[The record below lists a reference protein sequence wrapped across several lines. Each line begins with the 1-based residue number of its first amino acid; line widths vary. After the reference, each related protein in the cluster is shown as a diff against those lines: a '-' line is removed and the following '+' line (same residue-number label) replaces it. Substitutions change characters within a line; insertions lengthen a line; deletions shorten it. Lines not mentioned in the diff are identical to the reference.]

1 MKKYEANSIRNVCLL
16 SHGGVGK
23 TSLLEAACFTTKGT
37 SKLNKV
43 DNGTSIFDSRA
54 DEKDRKMTVTMK
66 LGFCEWNNTK
76 INFLDTPGFL
86 DLQGDARAAL
96 RVVESAMILVSAL
109 DGVQVG
115 TELMSRFVEECGMP
129 KLFFV
134 NGMDRDNVD
143 FEKTLANIKETY
155 GTSVVPL
162 AIPIGT
168 GASFKGVVDLV
179 TREAFEY
186 TREGNGIGKKIEIPA
201 ELGESVNSLRS
212 SLMESVA
219 ETDETLMNKYFENG
233 ELTLDELK
241 QGLAKGFLAGAISP
255 LLCGSALLN
264 MGIDLLLSNIASFCP
279 SPLSRK
285 EVEVVEGDEQKKIQ
299 ASETSPVSAFV
310 FKTISEEHIGDF
322 NCVRVFGGKLNTGKD
337 VANLTRNSSE
347 RMANMYFMRGHE
359 RVDTAE
365 IGFGDIGALLKMKDT
380 HTSDTLAEKGVPFT
394 FPPVKFAEPLVN
406 VAISSKN
413 KGDEDKIGM
422 GFTKL
427 HEEDPTFVYKYH
439 GDIRQAVLSAMGD
452 IHVDIILN
460 NLKNRFKVEVEK
472 KQPKISYRETITKT
486 VKYVEYAHKKQSGG
500 AGQYAKVA
508 IDMEPLPRGGGYEF
522 VDKIV
527 GGVIDQSFRPSV
539 DKGVHAKLE
548 EGILAGYP
556 IVDVR
561 VYLVDG
567 KTHPVDSKDIA
578 FQIAGREVFKI
589 AFEQA
594 GPILL
599 EPISDMRI
607 TVPDEYTGDVMGD
620 LSSRRGKIG
629 GMEPEGKFQ
638 SIVAKVPEAEV
649 QNYAQALRALSQ
661 GRGYFSKTF
670 SHYEPVPTEVAR
682 KIIDASK
689 QASQQ
694 EVKE

>member
-1 MKKYEANSIRNVCLL
+1 MKKYEANAIRNICLL

-23 TSLLEAACFTTKGT
+23 TSLLEAVCYTTKGT
-37 SKLNKV
+37 AKLNKV
-43 DNGTSIFDSRA
+43 SNGTSIFDTRA
-54 DEKDRKMTVTMK
+54 SEKERMMSISMK
-66 LGFCEWNNTK
+66 LAFCEWNNVK
-76 INFLDTPGFL
+76 INMLDTPGFV
-86 DLQGDARAAL
+86 DLQGDAKAAL
-96 RVVESAMILVSAL
+96 RVVESAVVLISAL
-109 DGVQVG
+109 DGIQVG
-115 TELMSRFVEECGMP
+115 TELMSRFIDEAGMP
-129 KLFFV
+129 KLFYV
-134 NGMDRDNVD
+134 NGMDKDNVD
-143 FEKTLANIKETY
+143 FEKTMTSLKDTY
-155 GTSVVPL
+155 GTGVAPL
-162 AIPIGT
+162 AIPMGA

-179 TREAFEY
+179 TKEAFEY
-186 TREGNGIGKKIEIPA
+186 AREGNGIGKKVEIPA
-201 ELGESVNSLRS
+201 DMTDEVDLLRS
-212 SLMESVA
+212 ALMESVA
-219 ETDETLMNKYFENG
+219 ETDETLMNIYFEKG
-233 ELTLDELK
+233 ELTIDEIR
-241 QGLAKGFLAGAISP
+241 QGLAKGFGAGTIFPVLS
-255 LLCGSALLN
+255 GSAILN
-264 MGIDLLLSNIASFCP
+264 MGTDVLLNAVSVLCP

-285 EVEVVEGDEQKKIQ
+285 EVQVLQDDAVKTVALADGQ
-299 ASETSPVSAFV
+299 PLSAFV

-322 NCVRVFGGKLNTGKD
+322 NCVRVFSGKLCTGKD
-337 VANLTRNSSE
+337 MQNITRSSSE
-347 RMANMYFMRGHE
+347 RLGNMYFLRGHE

-380 HTSDTLAEKGVPFT
+380 HTNDTLADKGVSYTFQPIKFT
-394 FPPVKFAEPLVN
+394 EPLVN

-422 GFTKL
+422 GFAKL

-439 GDIRQAVLSAMGD
+439 ADIRQTILSAMGD
-452 IHVDIILN
+452 IHIDIILDS
-460 NLKNRFKVEVEK
+460 LKSKFKVEVEK

-486 VKYVEYAHKKQSGG
+486 VKYVEYTHKKQSGG

-508 IDMEPLPRGGGYEF
+508 IDLEPQARGKGYEF

-539 DKGVHAKLE
+539 DKGVHAKLD

-556 IVDVR
+556 IVDLR

-578 FQIAGREVFKI
+578 FQIAGREVFKT

-607 TVPDEYTGDVMGD
+607 SVPDDYTGDVMGD

-638 SIVAKVPEAEV
+638 TIVAKVPEAEI
-649 QNYAQALRALSQ
+649 QNYSQALRALSQ
-661 GRGYFSKTF
+661 GRGYFSKSF

-682 KIIDASK
+682 KIIEASK
-689 QASQQ
+689 QVVQ

>member
-1 MKKYEANSIRNVCLL
+1 MKKYEASMIRNVCLL

-23 TSLLEAACFTTKGT
+23 TSLLEALCYTTKGT
-37 SKLNKV
+37 AKLNKV
-43 DNGTSIFDSRA
+43 SNGTSIFDTRA
-54 DEKDRKMTVTMK
+54 DEKERKISISMK
-66 LGFCEWNNTK
+66 LGFCEWNNVK
-76 INFLDTPGFL
+76 INLLDTPGFL

-96 RVVESAMILVSAL
+96 RVVESAVVLISAH

-115 TELMSRFVEECGMP
+115 TELMSRFVDEAKMP
-129 KLFFV
+129 KLFYV
-134 NGMDRDNVD
+134 NGMDKDNVD
-143 FEKTLANIKETY
+143 FEKTMAGLKENY
-155 GTSVVPL
+155 GTGVAPV

-179 TREAFEY
+179 TSEAFEY
-186 TREGNGIGKKIEIPA
+186 GREGNGIGKKVEIPA
-201 ELGESVNSLRS
+201 DMADEVESLRS
-212 SLMESVA
+212 ALMESVA
-219 ETDETLMNKYFENG
+219 ETDEALMNVYFEKG
-233 ELTLDELK
+233 TLTLDEIK
-241 QGLAKGFLAGAISP
+241 QGLAKGFAACTIFPVLAG
-255 LLCGSALLN
+255 SATLN
-264 MGIDLLLSNIASFCP
+264 MGSDVFLNAIAAMCP

-285 EVEVVEGDEQKKIQ
+285 EVPVIQ
-299 ASETSPVSAFV
+299 DDAEKTITPGESQPASAFV

-322 NCVRVFGGKLNTGKD
+322 NCVRVFSGKLQSGHD
-337 VANLTRNSSE
+337 VQNVKRSSSE
-347 RMANMYFMRGHE
+347 RLGNMYFLRGHE

-380 HTSDTLAEKGVPFT
+380 HTQDTLADKGVAYA
-394 FPPVKFAEPLVN
+394 FPPIKFNKPLVN
-406 VAISSKN
+406 VAITSKN
-413 KGDEDKIGM
+413 KGDEDKIGL
-422 GFTKL
+422 GIAKL
-427 HEEDPTFVYKYH
+427 HEEDPTFIYKYH
-439 GDIRQAVLSAMGD
+439 PDIRQTVLSAMGD
-452 IHVDIILN
+452 IHIDIVLD
-460 NLKNRFKVEVEK
+460 NLKSKFKCEVEK

-486 VKYVEYAHKKQSGG
+486 VKYVEYTHKKQSGG

-508 IDMEPLPRGGGYEF
+508 IDIEPQPRGKGYEF

-556 IVDVR
+556 IVDLR

-578 FQIAGREVFKI
+578 FQIAGREVFKT

-599 EPISDMRI
+599 EPIADMRI

-638 SIVAKVPEAEV
+638 TIVAKVPEAEI
-649 QNYAQALRALSQ
+649 QNYSQALRALSQ
-661 GRGYFSKTF
+661 GRGYFAKSF
-670 SHYEPVPTEVAR
+670 SHYEPVPTEVAK
-682 KIIDASK
+682 KIVDAHK
-689 QASQQ
+689 QVVQ

>member
-23 TSLLEAACFTTKGT
+23 TTLLEAVCYTSKGT
-37 SKLNKV
+37 TKLNKV
-43 DNGTSIFDSRA
+43 NNGTSIFDARS
-54 DEKDRKMTVTMK
+54 DEKERKMTITMK
-66 LGFCEWNNTK
+66 LGFCEWNNAK

-86 DLQGDARAAL
+86 DLQGDAKAAL
-96 RVVESAMILVSAL
+96 RVVESAVILVSAL

-115 TELMSRFVEECGMP
+115 TELMSRFVEETKMP

-134 NGMDRDNVD
+134 NDLDKDNVD
-143 FEKTLANIKETY
+143 FEKTLANLKDTY
-155 GTSVVPL
+155 GNTVAPL
-162 AIPIGT
+162 SIPLGT
-168 GASFKGVVDLV
+168 GASFKGVIDLV
-179 TREAFEY
+179 NREAFEY
-186 TREGNGIGKKIEIPA
+186 TREGSGIGKKIDIPA
-201 ELGESVNSLRS
+201 ELSGRVDGLRS

-219 ETDETLMNKYFENG
+219 ETDETLMNTYFEKG
-233 ELTLDELK
+233 ELTLEELK
-241 QGLAKGFLAGAISP
+241 QGLAKGFSDGAISP

-264 MGIDLLLSNIASFCP
+264 MGTDVLLTMVVSLCP

-285 EVEVVEGDEQKKIQ
+285 DVEVVAGEEKKNIPV
-299 ASETSPVSAFV
+299 SESMPASAFV

-322 NCVRVFGGKLNTGKD
+322 NCVRVFTGKLATGKD
-337 VANLTRNSSE
+337 VQNLTRSSSE
-347 RMANMYFMRGHE
+347 RISNMYFMRGHE

-365 IGFGDIGALLKMKDT
+365 IGFGDIGAMLKMKDT
-380 HTSDTLAEKGVPFT
+380 HTNDTLADKGVSYT
-394 FPPVKFAEPLVN
+394 FLPVKFVEPLVN
-406 VAISSKN
+406 VAITSKN

-422 GFTKL
+422 GFTKI
-427 HEEDPTFVYKYH
+427 HEEDPTFSYKFH
-439 GDIRQAVLSAMGD
+439 GDIKQSILSAMGD
-452 IHVDIILN
+452 IHIDIILGS
-460 NLKNRFKVEVEK
+460 LKSRFKVEVEK

-486 VKYVEYAHKKQSGG
+486 VKYVEYTHKKQSGG

-508 IDMEPLPRGGGYEF
+508 IDLEPLPRGSGYEF

-607 TVPDEYTGDVMGD
+607 TVPDDYTGDVMGD

-638 SIVAKVPEAEV
+638 TIVAKVPEAEV
-649 QNYAQALRALSQ
+649 QNYSQALRALSQ

-682 KIIDASK
+682 KIIEASK
-689 QASQQ
+689 QIIQ

>member
-1 MKKYEANSIRNVCLL
+1 MKKYDAGSIRNVCLL

-23 TSLLEAACFTTKGT
+23 TSLLEAICYTSKGT

-43 DNGTSIFDSRA
+43 DNGTSIFDTRLV
-54 DEKDRKMTVTMK
+54 EKDRKMTMSMK
-66 LGFCEWNNTK
+66 LGFCEWNNAK
-76 INFLDTPGFL
+76 INILDTPGFL
-86 DLQGDARAAL
+86 DLQGDAKAAL
-96 RVVESAMILVSAL
+96 RVVESAVILVSAI

-115 TELMSRFVEECGMP
+115 TELMSRFVEEAKMP
-129 KLFFV
+129 KLFFI
-134 NGMDRDNVD
+134 NGMDKDNVD
-143 FEKTLANIKETY
+143 FEKTLSNLKETY
-155 GTSVVPL
+155 GTAVAPL
-162 AIPIGT
+162 AIPMGS
-168 GASFKGVVDLV
+168 GPSFNGVIDLV
-179 TREAFEY
+179 NKEAFEY
-186 TREGNGIGKKIEIPA
+186 VREGGGTGKKVDIPTDLA
-201 ELGESVNSLRS
+201 DEVDSLRS

-219 ETDETLMNKYFENG
+219 ETDEALMNKYFEKG
-233 ELTLDELK
+233 ELSLDELK
-241 QGLAKGFLAGAISP
+241 RGLAKGFLDGVIFP
-255 LLCGSALLN
+255 VLCGSALQN
-264 MGIDLLLSNIASFCP
+264 MGTDVLLSMMVAICP

-285 EVEVVEGDEQKKIQ
+285 EVEVIADDEKKNIPL
-299 ASETSPVSAFV
+299 SELQPLSAFV

-322 NCVRVFGGKLNTGKD
+322 NCIRVFSGKLTTGKD
-337 VANLTRNSSE
+337 VQNTTRSAAE
-347 RMANMYFMRGHE
+347 RIGNMYFLRGHE
-359 RVDTAE
+359 RVETAE
-365 IGFGDIGALLKMKDT
+365 IGFGDIGGLLKMKDT
-380 HTSDTLAEKGVPFT
+380 HTNDTIAEKGVPFM
-394 FPPVKFAEPLVN
+394 FPPIKFPEPLVN
-406 VAISSKN
+406 VAITSKN
-413 KGDEDKIGM
+413 KGDEDKIGL
-422 GFTKL
+422 GFSKL
-427 HEEDPTFVYKYH
+427 HEEDPTFIYKYH
-439 GDIRQAVLSAMGD
+439 SDIRQSVLSAMGD
-452 IHVDIILN
+452 VHIDIILH
-460 NLKNRFKVEVEK
+460 NLKTRFKVEVEK
-472 KQPKISYRETITKT
+472 KQTKISYRETITKT
-486 VKYVEYAHKKQSGG
+486 VKYVEYSHKKQSGG

-508 IDMEPLPRGGGYEF
+508 IDIEPQPRGGGYEF

-599 EPISDMRI
+599 EPIANMRI
-607 TVPDEYTGDVMGD
+607 TVPDDYTGDVMGD

-629 GMEPEGKFQ
+629 GMEPEDKFQ

-649 QNYAQALRALSQ
+649 QNYSQALRALSQ
-661 GRGYFSKTF
+661 GRGYFSKSF

-689 QASQQ
+689 LAAQ

>member
-1 MKKYEANSIRNVCLL
+1 MKKYEANSIRNTCLL

-23 TSLLEAACFTTKGT
+23 TSLLEAICFTSKGT

-43 DNGTSIFDSRA
+43 ANGTSIFDTRA
-54 DEKDRKMTVTMK
+54 DEKDRKMTISMK
-66 LGFCEWNNTK
+66 LGFCEWNNAK

-86 DLQGDARAAL
+86 DLQGDAKAAL
-96 RVVESAMILVSAL
+96 RVVESAVILVSAL

-115 TELMSRFVEECGMP
+115 TELMSRFAEEAKMP

-134 NGMDRDNVD
+134 NGMDKDNVD
-143 FEKTLANIKETY
+143 FEKTLANLKETY
-155 GTSVVPL
+155 GTAVVPL
-162 AIPIGT
+162 AIPMGS
-168 GASFKGVVDLV
+168 GASFKGVIDLV
-179 TREAFEY
+179 NKEAFEY
-186 TREGNGIGKKIEIPA
+186 AREGSGMGKKVDIPA
-201 ELGESVNSLRS
+201 ELADEVDSLRS
-212 SLMESVA
+212 ALMESVA
-219 ETDETLMNKYFENG
+219 ETDEALMNKYFEKG
-233 ELTLDELK
+233 ELSLDELK
-241 QGLAKGFLAGAISP
+241 QGLAKGFLDGAVFPVLS
-255 LLCGSALLN
+255 GSAILNMGTDVLLN
-264 MGIDLLLSNIASFCP
+264 MIVNLCP

-285 EVEVVEGDEQKKIQ
+285 ETEVVAGDEKKMIQ
-299 ASETSPVSAFV
+299 LSGTQPLSAFV

-322 NCVRVFGGKLNTGKD
+322 NCIRVFSGKLSSGKD
-337 VANLTRNSSE
+337 VQNLTRSSSE
-347 RMANMYFMRGHE
+347 RMSNMYFLRGHE

-380 HTSDTLAEKGVPFT
+380 HTNDTLADKGVPYV
-394 FPPVKFAEPLVN
+394 FPPIKFTEPLVN
-406 VAISSKN
+406 VAITSKN
-413 KGDEDKIGM
+413 KGDEDKIGL

-427 HEEDPTFVYKYH
+427 REEDPTFVYKYH
-439 GDIRQAVLSAMGD
+439 GDIRQSVLSAMGD
-452 IHVDIILN
+452 IHIDIILTG
-460 NLKNRFKVEVEK
+460 LKNRFKVEVEK

-486 VKYVEYAHKKQSGG
+486 VKYVEYTHKKQSGG

-508 IDMEPLPRGGGYEF
+508 IDLEPLPRGSGYEF

-556 IVDVR
+556 IVDAR

-578 FQIAGREVFKI
+578 FQIAGREVFKL

-599 EPISDMRI
+599 EPIADMRI
-607 TVPDEYTGDVMGD
+607 TVPDDYTGDVMGD

-638 SIVAKVPEAEV
+638 TIVAKVPEAEV
-649 QNYAQALRALSQ
+649 QNYSQALRALSQ
-661 GRGYFSKTF
+661 GRGYFSKLF

-682 KIIDASK
+682 KIIEASR
-689 QASQQ
+689 QTVQ

>member
-1 MKKYEANSIRNVCLL
+1 MKKYEAGSIRNVCLL

-23 TSLLEAACFTTKGT
+23 TSLLEAACFTSKGT
-37 SKLNKV
+37 AKLNKV
-43 DNGTSIFDSRA
+43 NNGTSIFDSRQ
-54 DEKDRKMTVTMK
+54 DEKDRKMTIAMK

-96 RVVESAMILVSAL
+96 RVVESAVILVSAL

-115 TELMSRFVEECGMP
+115 TELVSRFVEEAKMP

-134 NGMDRDNVD
+134 NGMDKDNVD
-143 FEKTLANIKETY
+143 FEKTLVALKETY
-155 GTSVVPL
+155 GTSVAPL
-162 AIPIGT
+162 VIPMGT

-179 TREAFEY
+179 NKEAFEY
-186 TREGNGIGKKIEIPA
+186 AREGNGIGKKVEIPS
-201 ELGESVNSLRS
+201 ELSARVDALRS
-212 SLMESVA
+212 SLMDAVA
-219 ETDETLMNKYFENG
+219 ETDEALMNKYFEKG

-241 QGLAKGFLAGAISP
+241 QGLAKGFLDGTVAP
-255 LLCGSALLN
+255 LLSGSATLN
-264 MGIDLLLSNIASFCP
+264 MGTDVLLTTIANVCP
-279 SPLSRK
+279 SPLSRTD
-285 EVEVVEGDEQKKIQ
+285 VEVIAGDEKKTIQ
-299 ASETSPVSAFV
+299 VSESMPVSAFV
-310 FKTISEEHIGDF
+310 FKTLSEEHIGDS
-322 NCVRVFGGKLNTGKD
+322 NCVRVFTGKLAMGKD
-337 VANLTRNSSE
+337 VQNLTRGSSE
-347 RMANMYFMRGHE
+347 RISNMYFLRGHE
-359 RVDTAE
+359 RTDTPE

-380 HTSDTLAEKGVPFT
+380 HTNDTLADKGVPYV
-394 FPPVKFAEPLVN
+394 FPPIKFSEPLVN
-406 VAISSKN
+406 VAITSKN
-413 KGDEDKIGM
+413 KGDEDKIGL
-422 GFTKL
+422 GFVKL

-439 GDIRQAVLSAMGD
+439 GDIRQSVLSAMGD
-452 IHVDIILN
+452 IHIDIILTS
-460 NLKNRFKVEVEK
+460 LKHRFKVEVEK
-472 KQPKISYRETITKT
+472 KQPKISYRETITKA
-486 VKYVEYAHKKQSGG
+486 VKYVEYSHKKQSGG

-508 IDMEPLPRGGGYEF
+508 IDIEPLPRGSGYEF

-548 EGILAGYP
+548 EGIVAGYP

-599 EPISDMRI
+599 EPICDMRI
-607 TVPDEYTGDVMGD
+607 TVPDDYTGDVMGD

-638 SIVAKVPEAEV
+638 SIVVKVPEAEV
-649 QNYAQALRALSQ
+649 QNYSQALRALSQ
-661 GRGYFSKTF
+661 GRGYFSKVF

-682 KIIDASK
+682 KIIEASR
-689 QASQQ
+689 QTAQ

>member
-23 TSLLEAACFTTKGT
+23 TTLLEAVCYTSKGT
-37 SKLNKV
+37 TKLNKV
-43 DNGTSIFDSRA
+43 NNGTSIFDARS
-54 DEKDRKMTVTMK
+54 DEKERKMTITMK
-66 LGFCEWNNTK
+66 LGFCEWNNAK

-86 DLQGDARAAL
+86 DLQGDAKAAL
-96 RVVESAMILVSAL
+96 RVVESAVILVSAL

-115 TELMSRFVEECGMP
+115 TELMSRFVEETKMP

-134 NGMDRDNVD
+134 NGLDKDNVD
-143 FEKTLANIKETY
+143 FEKTLANLKETY
-155 GTSVVPL
+155 GNAVAPL
-162 AIPIGT
+162 SIPLGT
-168 GASFKGVVDLV
+168 GASFKGVIDLV
-179 TREAFEY
+179 NREAFEY
-186 TREGNGIGKKIEIPA
+186 TREGNGIGRKIDIPA
-201 ELGESVNSLRS
+201 ELSDEVDGLRS

-219 ETDETLMNKYFENG
+219 ETDETLMNKYFEKG
-233 ELTLDELK
+233 ELTLEELK
-241 QGLAKGFLAGAISP
+241 QGLAKGFSDGAICP

-264 MGIDLLLSNIASFCP
+264 MGTDVLLTMIVSLCP

-285 EVEVVEGDEQKKIQ
+285 DVEVVAGEEKKNIPV
-299 ASETSPVSAFV
+299 SESMPASAFV

-322 NCVRVFGGKLNTGKD
+322 NCVRVFTGKLATGKD
-337 VANLTRNSSE
+337 VQNLTRSSSE
-347 RMANMYFMRGHE
+347 RISNMYFMRGHE
-359 RVDTAE
+359 RVDTGE
-365 IGFGDIGALLKMKDT
+365 IGFGDIGAMLKMKDT
-380 HTSDTLAEKGVPFT
+380 HTNDTLADKGVSYT
-394 FPPVKFAEPLVN
+394 FLPVKFVEPLVN
-406 VAISSKN
+406 VAITSKN

-422 GFTKL
+422 GFTKI
-427 HEEDPTFVYKYH
+427 HEEDPTFSYKFH
-439 GDIRQAVLSAMGD
+439 GDIKQSILSAMGD
-452 IHVDIILN
+452 IHIDIILGS
-460 NLKNRFKVEVEK
+460 LKSRFKVEVEK

-486 VKYVEYAHKKQSGG
+486 VKYVEYTHKKQSGG

-508 IDMEPLPRGGGYEF
+508 IDIEPLPRGSGYEF

-607 TVPDEYTGDVMGD
+607 TVPDDYTGDVMGD

-638 SIVAKVPEAEV
+638 AIVAKVPEAEV
-649 QNYAQALRALSQ
+649 QNYSQALRALSQ

-682 KIIDASK
+682 KIIEASR
-689 QASQQ
+689 QIVQ

>member
-1 MKKYEANSIRNVCLL
+1 MKKYEANSIRNICLL

-23 TSLLEAACFTTKGT
+23 TSLLEAACYTSKGT

-43 DNGTSIFDSRA
+43 TNGTSIFDTRA
-54 DEKDRKMTVTMK
+54 DEKDRKMTISMK
-66 LGFCEWNNTK
+66 LGFCEWNNAK

-86 DLQGDARAAL
+86 DLQGDAKAAL
-96 RVVESAMILVSAL
+96 RVVESAVILVSAL

-115 TELMSRFVEECGMP
+115 TELMSRFVEEAKMP
-129 KLFFV
+129 KLFYV
-134 NGMDRDNVD
+134 NGMDKDNVD
-143 FEKTLANIKETY
+143 FEKTLANLKETY
-155 GTSVVPL
+155 GTAVAPL
-162 AIPIGT
+162 AIPMGN
-168 GASFKGVVDLV
+168 GASFKGVIDLV
-179 TREAFEY
+179 NKEAFEY
-186 TREGNGIGKKIEIPA
+186 AREGSGMGKKVDIPA
-201 ELGESVNSLRS
+201 ELTDEVDSLRS
-212 SLMESVA
+212 ALMESVA
-219 ETDETLMNKYFENG
+219 ETDEALMNKYFEKS
-233 ELTLDELK
+233 ELSLDELK
-241 QGLAKGFLAGAISP
+241 QGLAKGFLEGAIFPVLS
-255 LLCGSALLN
+255 GSALLN
-264 MGIDLLLSNIASFCP
+264 MGTDVLLNMMVSLCP

-285 EVEVVEGDEQKKIQ
+285 EVEVIAGDEKKMIQ
-299 ASETSPVSAFV
+299 LSGTQPLSAFV

-322 NCVRVFGGKLNTGKD
+322 NCVRVFSGKLSSGKD
-337 VANLTRNSSE
+337 VQNLTRSSSE
-347 RMANMYFMRGHE
+347 RMSNMYFLRGHE

-380 HTSDTLAEKGVPFT
+380 HTNDTLADKGVPYV
-394 FPPVKFAEPLVN
+394 FPPIKFSEPLVN
-406 VAISSKN
+406 VATTSKN
-413 KGDEDKIGM
+413 KGDEDKIGL

-427 HEEDPTFVYKYH
+427 REEDPTFVYKYH
-439 GDIRQAVLSAMGD
+439 GDIRQSVLSAMGD
-452 IHVDIILN
+452 IHIDIILN
-460 NLKNRFKVEVEK
+460 SLKNRFKVEVEK

-486 VKYVEYAHKKQSGG
+486 VKYVEYTHKKQSGG

-508 IDMEPLPRGGGYEF
+508 IDLEPLPRGSGYEF

-556 IVDVR
+556 IVDAR

-578 FQIAGREVFKI
+578 FQIAGREVFKL

-599 EPISDMRI
+599 EPIADMRI
-607 TVPDEYTGDVMGD
+607 TVPDDYTGDVMGD

-638 SIVAKVPEAEV
+638 TIVAKVPEAEV
-649 QNYAQALRALSQ
+649 QNYSQALRALSQ
-661 GRGYFSKTF
+661 GRGYFSKSF

-682 KIIDASK
+682 KIIEASR
-689 QASQQ
+689 QAVQ

>member
-1 MKKYEANSIRNVCLL
+1 MKKYEASSIRNVCLL

-23 TSLLEAACFTTKGT
+23 TSLLEAACFTSKGT
-37 SKLNKV
+37 AKLNKV
-43 DNGTSIFDSRA
+43 DNGTSIFDARS
-54 DEKDRKMTVTMK
+54 DEKERRMTITMK
-66 LGFCEWNNTK
+66 LGFCEWNNAK
-76 INFLDTPGFL
+76 VNFLDTPGFL
-86 DLQGDARAAL
+86 DLQGDAKAAL
-96 RVVESAMILVSAL
+96 RVVESAVILVSAL

-115 TELMSRFVEECGMP
+115 TELMSRFVEESKTP
-129 KLFFV
+129 KLFFA

-143 FEKTLANIKETY
+143 FEKTVANLKEAY
-155 GTSVVPL
+155 GASVAAL
-162 AIPIGT
+162 TFPIGT
-168 GASFKGVVDLV
+168 GSGFRGIVDIV
-179 TREAFEY
+179 NKDAYEY
-186 TREGNGIGKKIEIPA
+186 VRDGSGIGKKIEIPA
-201 ELGESVNSLRS
+201 DLAVEVDALRA
-212 SLMESVA
+212 SLMETVA
-219 ETDETLMNKYFENG
+219 ETDEGLMNKYFENG
-233 ELTLDELK
+233 ELSLDEIK
-241 QGLAKGFLAGAISP
+241 QGLSNGFCAGTVSP
-255 LLCGSALLN
+255 LVCGSALFN
-264 MGIDLLLSNIASFCP
+264 MGIDVLLNTIVNVCP

-285 EVEVVEGDEQKKIQ
+285 EVEVVDGDDRKNI
-299 ASETSPVSAFV
+299 AISDSMPAAAFV

-322 NCVRVFGGKLNTGKD
+322 NCVRVFCGKLTTGKD
-337 VANLTRNSSE
+337 ITNVSRNASE
-347 RMANMYFMRGHE
+347 RISNMYFMRGHE

-365 IGFGDIGALLKMKDT
+365 ICSGDIGALLKMKDT
-380 HTSDTLAEKGVPFT
+380 HTSDTLAEKGVT
-394 FPPVKFAEPLVN
+394 WIFPPIKFSEPLVK

-413 KGDEDKIGM
+413 KGDEDKVGM
-422 GFTKL
+422 GFAKI
-427 HEEDPTFVYKYH
+427 HEEDPTFVYKFH
-439 GDIRQAVLSAMGD
+439 NDIHQTVLSAMGD
-452 IHVDIILN
+452 VHIDIILG
-460 NLKNRFKVEVEK
+460 NLKSRFKVEVEK
-472 KQPKISYRETITKT
+472 KPTKISYRETITRA
-486 VKYVEYAHKKQSGG
+486 VKYVEYSHKKQSGG

-508 IDMEPLPRGGGYEF
+508 IDVEPMPRGAGYEF

-539 DKGVHAKLE
+539 DKGVHSKLE

-556 IVDVR
+556 IVDIR

-578 FQIAGREVFKI
+578 FQIAGREAFKM

-607 TVPDEYTGDVMGD
+607 TVPDDYTGDVMGD

-649 QNYAQALRALSQ
+649 QNYSQALRALSQ

-670 SHYEPVPTEVAR
+670 SHYEPVPAEVAK
-682 KIIDASK
+682 KIVEASK
-689 QASQQ
+689 QNVQ